1 MLLYAV
7 TEVSDVHGIFL
18 SLMAVIFVLAG
29 GPISNVPV
37 VVVDRITYFHQLVLV
52 EVGKIQVRLD

>member
-29 GPISNVPV
+29 GPISQSCLLTGSPTFISVCLWKLAKF
-37 VVVDRITYFHQLVLV
+37 R
-52 EVGKIQVRLD
+52 